1 MRAVDRNLR
10 KGKDGE
16 GRDWEGFLAL
26 LVQFRCG
33 CAVGWVT
40 AGLHCA
46 EGREPHQ
53 RNVTRGRGN
62 LPRVDEEGITQ
73 VEVIEGIP
81 DMTVYDSMPLLF
93 RASFDLEIR

>member
-1 MRAVDRNLR
+1 M
-10 KGKDGE
+10 GKDGT
-16 GRDWEGFLAL
+16 GKDSWLSWFSFVAAVL
-26 LVQFRCG
+26 LV
-33 CAVGWVT
+33 
-40 AGLHCA
+40 GLLLGYIVLKDENPTSALRKC
-46 EGREPHQ
+46 
-53 RNVTRGRGN
+53 TRGRGN